1 MAELR
6 TPSMPLAPRL
16 QPTRPSRPRIE
27 DPELKDLPGEELVA
41 YISASRMGILF
52 PRNSA
57 DPGDSVSI
65 TIRATKGLLVIGVV
79 KNDRMEEVPL
89 MLECSP

>member
-1 MAELR
+1 
-6 TPSMPLAPRL
+6 MPLAPRL

-57 DPGDSVSI
+57 DPGDSVSM
-65 TIRATKGLLVIGVV
+65 TIRPESPFDHFGRTERPSVSL
-79 KNDRMEEVPL
+79 DWVPA
-89 MLECSP
+89 